1 MGKILILTH
10 KKDGT
15 SDMVVEKLKER
26 RVSCIRFDTENFPEK
41 IKLTIKL
48 NSGKLK
54 GQIIFADAV
63 IDLDDIAV
71 VWNRRPHK
79 PEISSIK
86 DAKIKE
92 WAEEESHQLLK
103 CLWGLMEDKFWVN
116 PITSNEKIQ
125 FNKPYQML
133 VAHKVGLITPHSVL
147 TNCPND
153 AIRFGNDTSGEMA
166 LKVIKSVAVHY
177 SEKILLL
184 HTKKISRKDLNE
196 RALIGIRHSPVFL
209 QEYIAKKTEL
219 RITVVDKKVFA
230 CEIDSQV
237 CKETEED
244 WRKHVFLKE
253 EIPHRIYDL
262 PLDIKNKCIKL
273 VKELGLYFGAIDMIL
288 TPNNEYVFLEVN
300 PNGQWAWIEQLTNMP
315 ISLAIADFLIK
326 NRKRKQRV
334 TPFKM

>member
-10 KKDGT
+10 AKDGT
-15 SDMVVEKLKER
+15 SDMVIEKLKER
-26 RVSCIRFDTENFPEK
+26 RFSCVRFDTENFPEK

-48 NSGKLK
+48 DNGELK
-54 GQIIFADAV
+54 GQIIIGDTTIA
-63 IDLDDIAV
+63 LDDITV

-86 DAKIKE
+86 DAKTKE
-92 WAEEESHQLLK
+92 WVEEESHWLLR
-103 CLWGLMEDKFWVN
+103 CLWGLMEGKFWIN
-116 PITSNEKIQ
+116 PIASNEKVQ

-133 VAHKVGLITPHSVL
+133 VAHKIGLIIPNSVL
-147 TNCPND
+147 TNCPDD
-153 AIRFGNDTSGEMA
+153 AIRFSNNTSGEMA

-184 HTKKISRKDLNE
+184 HTKKINREDLNE
-196 RALIGIRHSPVFL
+196 QALMGIRHSPVFL

-219 RITVVDKKVFA
+219 RITVVAEKVFA
-230 CEIDSQV
+230 CEIDSQI

-262 PLDIKNKCIKL
+262 PPDIKNKCIKL
-273 VKELGLYFGAIDMIL
+273 VKELGLYFGAIDIIL

-300 PNGQWAWIEQLTNMP
+300 PNGQWAWIEQLTGMP
-315 ISLAIADFLIK
+315 ISSAIADFLIK
-326 NRKRKQRV
+326 NSAS
-334 TPFKM
+334 